1 MDEMIVKPKYSRQI
15 GTQRKKKST
24 NENEMMSTIFA
35 VKMLAVVVFL
45 SVFALCKA
53 ADTTAT
59 NYFISKVKIITAQ
72 NFDTN
77 KYLLSTA
84 ATLGIKL
91 PDKNSTAQGNVS
103 GKNAA
108 LDINSDE
115 SVQTLSQSGSNMR
128 QSTDES
134 IPGKDNIN
142 ENNEGININ
151 QNSSNQKSINQIGPL
166 QKDTDTNSTVNDT
179 ADPASEAHAVN
190 GQNTLSDIVPET
202 LSSSISDNLQALTQV
217 PILEEA
223 EIKTLADKYSFVIPI
238 KGQIDSPFGIRTDP
252 LSGKTSFHSGIDI
265 KANMG
270 TSIKAALDGE
280 VTEVGSSPEYDNY
293 VKIKHSDGLYTVYAH
308 CSILVPKEGQKVKQG
323 DVIAKVGDTEGLSGA
338 YLHFEVWKGDK
349 AADPEK
355 ILNLLNK

>member
-1 MDEMIVKPKYSRQI
+1 MDEMIVRPKYQRQT
-15 GTQRKKKST
+15 GPQRKKKST
-24 NENEMMSTIFA
+24 NENEMMSTVLA

-59 NYFISKVKIITAQ
+59 NYFISRVKIITSR

-84 ATLGIKL
+84 TALGIKL
-91 PDKNSTAQGNVS
+91 PEKNSTAQGNAS
-103 GKNAA
+103 GNNAG
-108 LDINSDE
+108 LDINSDK
-115 SVQTLSQSGSNMR
+115 SVQTLSQSSSNLS
-128 QSTDES
+128 QITDES
-134 IPGKDNIN
+134 IPGTDNIN
-142 ENNEGININ
+142 ENSEDIHIN
-151 QNSSNQKSINQIGPL
+151 QNSANQNIITQDSLNQNSPL
-166 QKDTDTNSTVNDT
+166 KKDTDMNNPVKD
-179 ADPASEAHAVN
+179 A
-190 GQNTLSDIVPET
+190 VPEAR
-202 LSSSISDNLQALTQV
+202 SSSISDNLQALTQV
-217 PILEEA
+217 PVLEEA

-280 VTEVGSSPEYDNY
+280 VAEVGSSPEYDNY

-308 CSILVPKEGQKVKQG
+308 CSILVAKKGQKVKQG

>member
-1 MDEMIVKPKYSRQI
+1 MDEMIVRPKYSRQT
-15 GTQRKKKST
+15 GTQRKKKGT
-24 NENEMMSTIFA
+24 NENEMMSTVFA

-59 NYFISKVKIITAQ
+59 NYFISKVKIITSQ
-72 NFDTN
+72 NFNTN

-84 ATLGIKL
+84 TTLGIKL
-91 PDKNSTAQGNVS
+91 PKKNSTAQGNAS
-103 GKNAA
+103 EKNAG
-108 LDINSDE
+108 LDINSEE

-128 QSTDES
+128 QTAGGS
-134 IPGKDNIN
+134 IPGDNIN
-142 ENNEGININ
+142 ENSMDININ
-151 QNSSNQKSINQIGPL
+151 QSSANQNSINQNGSL
-166 QKDTDTNSTVNDT
+166 QKDTNTNSPIKDTV
-179 ADPASEAHAVN
+179 DPASGANAAMR
-190 GQNTLSDIVPET
+190 QNTLSETVPET
-202 LSSSISDNLQALTQV
+202 RSSSISDNLQALTQV

-280 VTEVGSSPEYDNY
+280 VAEVGSSPEYDNY

-308 CSILVPKEGQKVKQG
+308 CSILVAKKGQKVKQG

>member
-24 NENEMMSTIFA
+24 NEMLSTIFA

-115 SVQTLSQSGSNMR
+115 NVQTLSQSGSNMR

-142 ENNEGININ
+142 ENNEDININ

-166 QKDTDTNSTVNDT
+166 QKDTDTNSTVKDT
-179 ADPASEAHAVN
+179 VNPASEADGGN
-190 GQNTLSDIVPET
+190 GQNTLSETVPET
-202 LSSSISDNLQALTQV
+202 RSSSISDNLQALTQV
-217 PILEEA
+217 PVLEEA
-223 EIKTLADKYSFVIPI
+223 EIKTIADKYSFVIPI

-308 CSILVPKEGQKVKQG
+308 CSILVAKEGQKVKQG

>member
-1 MDEMIVKPKYSRQI
+1 MDEMIVRPKYSRQT

-35 VKMLAVVVFL
+35 VKMLVVVVFL

-59 NYFISKVKIITAQ
+59 NYFISKVKIITTQ

-77 KYLLSTA
+77 KYLLSTTA
-84 ATLGIKL
+84 ILGIKL
-91 PDKNSTAQGNVS
+91 SEKNATAQGDVS
-103 GKNAA
+103 GKNAN

-115 SVQTLSQSGSNMR
+115 SVQTLLQSDSNMR
-128 QSTDES
+128 QTADES

-142 ENNEGININ
+142 ENSGDINLN
-151 QNSSNQKSINQIGPL
+151 QNSANQKSINQIDPL
-166 QKDTDTNSTVNDT
+166 KKDAGTNSTVKDT
-179 ADPASEAHAVN
+179 VDPVSEADAGN
-190 GQNTLSDIVPET
+190 GQNILSETVPET
-202 LSSSISDNLQALTQV
+202 RSSSISDNLQALTQV

-223 EIKTLADKYSFVIPI
+223 EIKSIADKYSFVTPI

-280 VTEVGSSPEYDNY
+280 VAEVGSSPEYDNY

-308 CSILVPKEGQKVKQG
+308 CSILVAKKGQKVKQG